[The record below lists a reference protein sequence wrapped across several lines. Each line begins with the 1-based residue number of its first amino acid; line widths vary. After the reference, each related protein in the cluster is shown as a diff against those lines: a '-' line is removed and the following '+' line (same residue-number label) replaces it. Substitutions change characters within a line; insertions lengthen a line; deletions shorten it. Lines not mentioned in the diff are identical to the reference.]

1 MTHTPIN
8 TQENVVVTTTSK
20 GRGPSISVAL
30 TIAIIA
36 GILAVASTIVVIR
49 NTYSTTVEAIVA
61 VVALLAFGVTAYGLI
76 QAVLA
81 LVDSAGERRLRDREV
96 TERRHGDRAR
106 KPKDT

>member
-8 TQENVVVTTTSK
+8 TQENVAVTTPKS
-20 GRGPSISVAL
+20 RGPSVAAAL
-30 TIAIIA
+30 TIAVIGGVIA
-36 GILAVASTIVVIR
+36 IASTIVVIR
-49 NTYSTTVEAIVA
+49 NNYSTTLEALIGA
-61 VVALLAFGVTAYGLI
+61 VALLAFGITAYGLI

-81 LVDSAGERRLRDREV
+81 LVDSAGERRMRDREV

>member
-8 TQENVVVTTTSK
+8 TQENVAVTTPKS
-20 GRGPSISVAL
+20 RGPSVGVAL
-30 TIAIIA
+30 TIAVVGGAIA
-36 GILAVASTIVVIR
+36 IAATIVVIR
-49 NTYSTTVEAIVA
+49 NTYSTTIEALIA
-61 VVALLAFGVTAYGLI
+61 AVALLAFGVTAYGLI

-81 LVDSAGERRLRDREV
+81 LVDSAGERRMRDREV

>member
-8 TQENVVVTTTSK
+8 TQENVVVTTSK
-20 GRGPSISVAL
+20 GRGPSIFVAL
-30 TIAIIA
+30 TIAIVA
-36 GILAVASTIVVIR
+36 GIIAVASTIVVIR

-61 VVALLAFGVTAYGLI
+61 AVALLAFGVTAYGLI

>member
-8 TQENVVVTTTSK
+8 TQENVAVTTPKS
-20 GRGPSISVAL
+20 RGPSIPVAL
-30 TIAIIA
+30 TIAIIGA
-36 GILAVASTIVVIR
+36 VIAVASTIVVIR
-49 NTYSTTVEAIVA
+49 NSYSTTVEALVA

-106 KPKDT
+106 KPKDS